1 MKIYPDYKSIDQL
14 WLEEIPGEWQT
25 IKIKYAFEERSEKG
39 YPDEPLLVASQNMGV
54 VPKSLYGNRTVE
66 AQKDLHL
73 LKLVRIGDFV
83 ISLRSFQGGIE
94 YAYYQGII
102 SPAYTI
108 MVSKGILTS
117 GYFRYLAKSHSFI
130 ELLKSCVTGIR
141 DGQNIDYS
149 KLKNYRIPV
158 PPCPEQDQI
167 VRFLDWKVS
176 SINKLININQKE
188 IVALGELKQNIIT
201 NCITMG
207 LNQNVEMK
215 YSGNEWINYIPWHWT
230 TVQLRRVY
238 AVILGKMLSPT
249 SINNQDSY
257 EEYVCAKDVHF
268 DGVDLSSL
276 KKMWFSQMEKKQY
289 EIQKGDLLIVE
300 GGAGAGNAAI
310 VYDLCGKSVYVQNS
324 IHIVRSKSSRV
335 INKFLCYWISSLVK
349 RGYMKNVCSVA
360 TIPHYTKDKVLST
373 IMPLPPIEEQ
383 TDIVDYLDMKCEVL
397 DNIIAKKHKQIQ
409 LLQELKARLTSDAV
423 TGKID
428 VRGIEIPEFEY
439 MEETYLIGKS
449 DEQDCEDST
458 KEEK

>member
-141 DGQNIDYS
+141 EGQNIDYS

-176 SINKLININQKE
+176 AINRLISIKRKQIALLHERQCVHISH
-188 IVALGELKQNIIT
+188 IVT
-201 NCITMG
+201 HG
-207 LNQNVEMK
+207 LHGRVATKN
-215 YSGNEWINYIPWHWT
+215 SGVEWIGDIPEHWQAMRCKYLFSERDERSQEGQEQHLSMSQKYGL
-230 TVQLRRVY
+230 VPDSQLDERR
-238 AVILGKMLSPT
+238 MLSE
-249 SINNQDSY
+249 SY
-257 EEYVCAKDVHF
+257 A
-268 DGVDLSSL
+268 
-276 KKMWFSQMEKKQY
+276 
-289 EIQKGDLLIVE
+289 
-300 GGAGAGNAAI
+300 GG
-310 VYDLCGKSVYVQNS
+310 K
-324 IHIVRSKSSRV
+324 
-335 INKFLCYWISSLVK
+335 LCYKDDLVLN
-349 RGYMKNVCSVA
+349 R
-360 TIPHYTKDKVLST
+360 
-373 IMPLPPIEEQ
+373 
-383 TDIVDYLDMKCEVL
+383 
-397 DNIIAKKHKQIQ
+397 
-409 LLQELKARLTSDAV
+409 LKAHLGVFALSPQSGVISPDYTV
-423 TGKID
+423 L
-428 VRGIEIPEFEY
+428 IPNRESSPN
-439 MEETYLIGKS
+439 I
-449 DEQDCEDST
+449 CRNCT
-458 KEEK
+458 KE